1 MLYFFQQV
9 LNGFHSAALYAL
21 LAFGYS
27 LTNGVLH
34 RTNIAYGSIFAFG
47 GQTMILGAVFA
58 YQMLWLT
65 LAASVAF
72 GIVLAFLYAWLIGHI
87 MSRHVLGLPCHQ
99 ELDDREAAWLAGALR
114 RAVLA

>member
-34 RTNIAYGSIFAFG
+34 RTNIAYGSKPVNEEQVVAAAK
-47 GQTMILGAVFA
+47 GA
-58 YQMLWLT
+58 
-65 LAASVAF
+65 
-72 GIVLAFLYAWLIGHI
+72 
-87 MSRHVLGLPCHQ
+87 R
-99 ELDDREAAWLAGALR
+99 
-114 RAVLA
+114 